1 MSFAYRTPPSK
12 TGYARQDAAA
22 LNEWCGGLLAQL
34 KYIVDAL
41 EQGTAVVNGDR
52 ISVAE
57 TPITTPYITI
67 SADGVIINDS
77 EGHTIMRA
85 DHNGILMQTASGEE
99 YIEVMPNQI
108 NIVCSYIN
116 CKGITSQAYNNA
128 ETTG

>member
-41 EQGTAVVNGDR
+41 EQGTVVVNGDK

-57 TPITTPYITI
+57 TPIVTPYITI
-67 SADGVIINDS
+67 SADEVIINDAD
-77 EGHTIMRA
+77 GNMIMRA
-85 DHNGILMQTASGEE
+85 DNNGIRMQNADNTQF
-99 YIEVMPNQI
+99 IEVMPNEI
-108 NIVCSYIN
+108 NIVCNVIECES
-116 CKGITSQAYNNA
+116 ITSQVYGNA
-128 ETTG
+128 S